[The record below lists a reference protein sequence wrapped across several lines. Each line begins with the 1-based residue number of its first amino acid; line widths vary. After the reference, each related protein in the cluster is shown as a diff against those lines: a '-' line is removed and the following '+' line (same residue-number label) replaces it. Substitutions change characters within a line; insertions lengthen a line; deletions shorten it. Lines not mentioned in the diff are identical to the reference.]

1 MLPCCHHKIPHFS
14 VSFQQK
20 KNVCIICSL
29 RAIFYRVHVKWE
41 ATATDCY
48 IYDNDSRH
56 SFIWFKRGRNKKWR
70 GKFFFFSVFPFMFHS
85 ISSINFPTMPN
96 ATSHRI
102 SFFFAGCWGGGM
114 QRRNNAIK
122 KNSQQRHANNNKKEK
137 TSAKYLYDYYGN
149 LSEVA
154 AASST
159 SLPLTQSHVSVQ
171 VKCKAV

>member
-1 MLPCCHHKIPHFS
+1 MTTTLGIHS
-14 VSFQQK
+14 SDSSAGETK
-20 KNVCIICSL
+20 K
-29 RAIFYRVHVKWE
+29 RR
-41 ATATDCY
+41 
-48 IYDNDSRH
+48 
-56 SFIWFKRGRNKKWR
+56 KKTLLY
-70 GKFFFFSVFPFMFHS
+70 FSVFPFMFHS

-102 SFFFAGCWGGGM
+102 FSFFFSAGCWGGGM

-122 KNSQQRHANNNKKEK
+122 INSQQRHANNNKKEK